1 MKRNRLTASA
11 SLTCTQR
18 ESKNIL
24 TEKDIP
30 STKLSTLYMKKMC
43 FLPFKIVNDLSK
55 KTSGAQNSPFYVYT
69 QRESKEVVTE
79 KEISYREATI

>member
-1 MKRNRLTASA
+1 
-11 SLTCTQR
+11 
-18 ESKNIL
+18 
-24 TEKDIP
+24 
-30 STKLSTLYMKKMC
+30 MKKMC

-55 KTSGAQNSPFYVYT
+55 KTSGAQNSPFDVYT